1 VKKTSKRVKREWAK
15 ITQLNSNFVKLNMTL
30 LYRFLTICLIVAF
43 ITFSMGPWRAIHS
56 ISQAAIADDK
66 EQWQQLVKPAAFES
80 YADKLLSGLLKIKMT
95 ADSQKD
101 PAQAQRNY
109 QESMNAMPKT
119 VQQLT
124 SPKGFSYLLCGDLS
138 SDPYA
143 KPAGTTGCWALDGK
157 VTWESPTQAKVTFI
171 NPETQWQSSVTLS
184 RVGLFTWQA
193 VDMELPAEAIFERYA
208 KSNELK
214 VDKK

>member
-1 VKKTSKRVKREWAK
+1 
-15 ITQLNSNFVKLNMTL
+15 MTL
-30 LYRFLTICLIVAF
+30 LYRFLTICLVVAF
-43 ITFSMGPWRAIHS
+43 IAFSMGPWRAIHS
-56 ISQAAIADDK
+56 LSQAAIADDK
-66 EQWQQLVKPAAFES
+66 EQWQQLVKPAAFEN

-95 ADSQKD
+95 AESLND

-119 VQQLT
+119 VHQLT

-138 SDPYA
+138 SDPHA
-143 KPAGTTGCWALDGK
+143 KPARTTDCWALDGK

-193 VDMELPAEAIFERYA
+193 VGMELPAETIFERFA

>member
-1 VKKTSKRVKREWAK
+1 
-15 ITQLNSNFVKLNMTL
+15 MTL
-30 LYRFLTICLIVAF
+30 LYRLLTLCLIVAF
-43 ITFSMGPWRAIHS
+43 ILFGMGPWRAIHS

-80 YADKLLSGLLKIKMT
+80 YADKLLTGLLKIKMT
-95 ADSQKD
+95 VDSQKN
-101 PAQAQRNY
+101 PAQAQHNY
-109 QESMNAMPKT
+109 QESMNVMPKI
-119 VQQLT
+119 VHQLT
-124 SPKGFSYLLCGDLS
+124 SPKGFSYLLCGDIS

-157 VTWESPTQAKVTFI
+157 VTWQSPTQAKVIFI

-193 VDMELPAEAIFERYA
+193 VDIELPEETIIERFAI
-208 KSNELK
+208 SNGLK
-214 VDKK
+214 TDKR

>member
-1 VKKTSKRVKREWAK
+1 
-15 ITQLNSNFVKLNMTL
+15 
-30 LYRFLTICLIVAF
+30 
-43 ITFSMGPWRAIHS
+43 MGPWRAIHS

-66 EQWQQLVKPAAFES
+66 EQWQQLVKPAAFEN

-95 ADSQKD
+95 ADSVKD

-119 VQQLT
+119 VHQLT

-143 KPAGTTGCWALDGK
+143 KPVGTTGCWALDGK
-157 VTWESPTQAKVTFI
+157 VTWESPNQAKVTFI
-171 NPETQWQSSVTLS
+171 NPETQWQSRVTLS

-193 VDMELPAEAIFERYA
+193 VDMELPAETIFERFT
-208 KSNELK
+208 KSNELN
-214 VDKK
+214 VDKR

>member
-1 VKKTSKRVKREWAK
+1 
-15 ITQLNSNFVKLNMTL
+15 MTL

-43 ITFSMGPWRAIHS
+43 IAFSMGPWRAIHS

-66 EQWQQLVKPAAFES
+66 EQWQQLVKPAAFEN

-95 ADSQKD
+95 ADSVKD

-119 VQQLT
+119 VHQLT
-124 SPKGFSYLLCGDLS
+124 SAKGFSYLLCGDLS
-138 SDPYA
+138 SNPYA
-143 KPAGTTGCWALDGK
+143 KPVGTTGCWALDGK
-157 VTWESPTQAKVTFI
+157 VTWESPNQAKVTFI

-184 RVGLFTWQA
+184 RVSLFTWQA
-193 VDMELPAEAIFERYA
+193 VDMELPAETIFERFT

>member
-1 VKKTSKRVKREWAK
+1 MKNTSKRVKREWAK

-43 ITFSMGPWRAIHS
+43 ITFSMGPWLAIHA
-56 ISQAAIADDK
+56 ISQAAIADDM

-101 PAQAQRNY
+101 PAQALRNY
-109 QESMNAMPKT
+109 QEGMNAMPKT
-119 VQQLT
+119 VHQLT

-143 KPAGTTGCWALDGK
+143 KPAGTTDCWALDGK
-157 VTWESPTQAKVTFI
+157 VTWESPTRARVTFI

-184 RVGLFTWQA
+184 RVGLFSWQA
-193 VDMELPAEAIFERYA
+193 VDMELPAETIFERFA

>member
-1 VKKTSKRVKREWAK
+1 
-15 ITQLNSNFVKLNMTL
+15 MTL
-30 LYRFLTICLIVAF
+30 LYRILTICLILAF

-56 ISQAAIADDK
+56 IGQAAITDDI

-80 YADKLLSGLLKIKMT
+80 YAGKLLSGLLKIKMT

-109 QESMNAMPKT
+109 QESMDAMPKT
-119 VQQLT
+119 VHQLT

-138 SDPYA
+138 SDSYA
-143 KPAGTTGCWALDGK
+143 KPAGTTGCWVLDGK
-157 VTWESPTQAKVTFI
+157 VTWESPSQAKVTFI

-184 RVGLFTWQA
+184 RTGLFSWQA
-193 VDMELPAEAIFERYA
+193 VDIELPAEAIFERYA
-208 KSNELK
+208 KSNELNI
-214 VDKK
+214 DKK

>member
-1 VKKTSKRVKREWAK
+1 
-15 ITQLNSNFVKLNMTL
+15 MTL
-30 LYRFLTICLIVAF
+30 LYRFLTLCLIVAF
-43 ITFSMGPWRAIHS
+43 ILFSMGPWRAIHS

-80 YADKLLSGLLKIKMT
+80 HADKLLTGLLKIKMT

-101 PAQAQRNY
+101 PAQAQLNY

-119 VQQLT
+119 VHQLT

-143 KPAGTTGCWALDGK
+143 KPAGKTGCWALDGK
-157 VTWESPTQAKVTFI
+157 VTWQSPTQAKVTFI

-193 VDMELPAEAIFERYA
+193 VDIELPEETIIERFA
-208 KSNELK
+208 KSNGLK
-214 VDKK
+214 TDKR

>member
-1 VKKTSKRVKREWAK
+1 
-15 ITQLNSNFVKLNMTL
+15 MTL

-43 ITFSMGPWRAIHS
+43 IAFSMGPWRAIQS
-56 ISQAAIADDK
+56 LSQAAITDDK
-66 EQWQQLVKPAAFES
+66 EQWQQLVKPSAFES
-80 YADKLLSGLLKIKMT
+80 YADKLLTGLLKIKMT

-101 PAQAQRNY
+101 PKQAQRNY
-109 QESMNAMPKT
+109 QEGMNAMPKT
-119 VQQLT
+119 VHQLT
-124 SPKGFSYLLCGDLS
+124 SPKGFSYLLCGDLT

-171 NPETQWQSSVTLS
+171 NPETQWQSSLTLL

-193 VDMELPAEAIFERYA
+193 DGIELPVEAIIERFG
-208 KSNELK
+208 SSVGLK
-214 VDKK
+214 PDENQI

>member
-1 VKKTSKRVKREWAK
+1 
-15 ITQLNSNFVKLNMTL
+15 
-30 LYRFLTICLIVAF
+30 
-43 ITFSMGPWRAIHS
+43 MGPWLAIHS

-80 YADKLLSGLLKIKMT
+80 YADKLLSELLKIKMT
-95 ADSQKD
+95 ADNQKN
-101 PAQAQRNY
+101 PAQALRQY
-109 QESMNAMPKT
+109 QEGMTAMPKT
-119 VQQLT
+119 VHQLT

-143 KPAGTTGCWALDGK
+143 KPAGTTGCSALDGK
-157 VTWESPTQAKVTFI
+157 VTWESPTQAKLTFV

-193 VDMELPAEAIFERYA
+193 VDMELPAETIFERFA
-208 KSNELK
+208 KSIGLK
-214 VDKK
+214 ADKK

>member
-1 VKKTSKRVKREWAK
+1 
-15 ITQLNSNFVKLNMTL
+15 MTL

-43 ITFSMGPWRAIHS
+43 ITFSMGPWWAIHS
-56 ISQAAIADDK
+56 ISQAAIADDN

-95 ADSQKD
+95 ADSLKD

-119 VQQLT
+119 VHQLT

-143 KPAGTTGCWALDGK
+143 KPPGTTDCWALDGK

-193 VDMELPAEAIFERYA
+193 VDMELPT
-208 KSNELK
+208 
-214 VDKK
+214 